1 MIGLESSL
9 LMFPIN
15 LLIVQ
20 IFRNTRPRVTKEPD
34 TGKWHR
40 GSPSLAPSPQ
50 PVEDGLLTPEA
61 VTKARPQPR
70 WCGDALAWAELGVGT
85 WLGAWQPCAVDS
97 VSCQDSPTAC
107 THVHTSTNT
116 THRHTGMCTRVYL
129 HTHVCTSTQVCI
141 GTHMNTSTH
150 VYTSTHA
157 YTHVDINAY
166 VYTHSHMF
174 VQIHVC
180 MCTPTLSHT
189 HAHRDT
195 HIQTH
200 TYAHIRTTHTF

>member
-40 GSPSLAPSPQ
+40 GSSSLAPSPQ

-61 VTKARPQPR
+61 VTQARPQPR

-107 THVHTSTNT
+107 THVCIGTHMNTS
-116 THRHTGMCTRVYL
+116 
-129 HTHVCTSTQVCI
+129 THVCTSTQVCI

-150 VYTSTHA
+150 VCTSTHA
-157 YTHVDINAY
+157 DINAY
-166 VYTHSHMF
+166 VYTHSHVF